1 MTTSKFTRRLKAEL
15 NQTEHLNI
23 YNVPC
28 PECGASVVDTA
39 RVADDQVA
47 LSHCTEGH
55 EFTRAQAFAAYN
67 EAVRAQVR
75 VNAARRLKASLQDKI
90 ETVRQ
95 MLAVDGYC
103 IQHSNQSLTFQ
114 FYVHPSP
121 SYLKALD
128 KAYGPH
134 KTGQSKDGPVYR
146 WIVDGG
152 LGINYYLPADT
163 DRAARIQVYN
173 RDENFASVI
182 EAYDRTWIK
191 KEEQH
196 RQAHPKYQGQQK
208 PSQLT
213 DEHIFTLEP
222 SALAQRLKAL
232 YKDDF
237 KGAMGAL
244 TMYKNRAGKNLLSPD
259 RDRID
264 KAKQQ
269 LRKLYGKQDEDQRK
283 TKNPRAKP
291 TDKGK
296 PANERSPLGSKPTT
310 KTV

>member
-1 MTTSKFTRRLKAEL
+1 MTMNEFTRRLKAEL

-23 YNVPC
+23 YEVPC
-28 PECGASVVDTA
+28 PTCGAAFVTTSRTK
-39 RVADDQVA
+39 DDQQA
-47 LSHCTEGH
+47 LSYCAAGH
-55 EFTRAQAFAAYN
+55 EATRAQAFEAYN
-67 EAVRAQVR
+67 ASIRAQVKI
-75 VNAARRLKASLQDKI
+75 NASARLRASLQDKI
-90 ETVRQ
+90 EVVRN

-134 KTGQSKDGPVYR
+134 KAGQANGETVYR
-146 WIVDGG
+146 WNVKG

-163 DRAARIQVYN
+163 NKAARIQVYN
-173 RDENFASVI
+173 RDENYASVI

-191 KEEQH
+191 KMDQH

-208 PSQLT
+208 PSELV

-222 SALAQRLKAL
+222 SALAQRLKFI

-237 KGAMGAL
+237 RSAMGAL

-264 KAKQQ
+264 KAKEQ
-269 LRKLYGKQDEDQRK
+269 LRKLYGKQDEDQRQ
-283 TKNPRAKP
+283 TTNPGPQPANE
-291 TDKGK
+291 GK
-296 PANERSPLGSKPTT
+296 PANERPPVGSKPTT
-310 KTV
+310 RTV